1 MDKMELLN
9 LQSNL
14 RSEIEAKKRLN
25 DELKDVKSNLVKA
38 ER

>member
-14 RSEIEAKKRLN
+14 RSEIEAKQKMN
-25 DELKDVKSNLVKA
+25 DELKEVKSQLVRS
-38 ER
+38 EW